1 MLKADNG
8 KAFDTLGWQ
17 FIFGAMKEI
26 NIPNGI
32 ARLIQFCMSSS
43 RVTILVNGS
52 GSGFIKP
59 TRGLRQGNPLS
70 PYLFIIAIEFLTKR
84 INVAIQRGMLKG
96 IKLAKQAPVLS
107 HALYADDLVIL
118 GQASGT
124 EVMDLE
130 AIFDAFA
137 QASGLQINP
146 EKSSMWFS
154 SDCTEDEKGAIM
166 QHLGQNWQ
174 RIMNDTWECLYPHN
188 SSQRDLTH
196 DLLVQKFHSR
206 LAGWK
211 INLLSHTGR
220 LALIKSVLMTISVYY
235 MSLNKIPTQ

>member
-1 MLKADNG
+1 MGWVILPNQSAFLKGRNIADNMFLVREILHLFGSPKYKEKSFMLKADNG

-166 QHLGQNWQ
+166 QQLGA
-174 RIMNDTWECLYPHN
+174 
-188 SSQRDLTH
+188 
-196 DLLVQKFHSR
+196 K
-206 LAGWK
+206 LAEDNEQYLGVFISTQLFTK
-211 INLLSHTGR
+211 RSH
-220 LALIKSVLMTISVYY
+220 A
-235 MSLNKIPTQ
+235 

>member
-1 MLKADNG
+1 M
-8 KAFDTLGWQ
+8 
-17 FIFGAMKEI
+17 
-26 NIPNGI
+26 
-32 ARLIQFCMSSS
+32 
-43 RVTILVNGS
+43 
-52 GSGFIKP
+52 
-59 TRGLRQGNPLS
+59 
-70 PYLFIIAIEFLTKR
+70 
-84 INVAIQRGMLKG
+84 AIQRGTLKG

-166 QHLGQNWQ
+166 QHLGA
-174 RIMNDTWECLYPHN
+174 
-188 SSQRDLTH
+188 
-196 DLLVQKFHSR
+196 K
-206 LAGWK
+206 LAEDNERYLGVFISTQLFTK
-211 INLLSHTGR
+211 RSH
-220 LALIKSVLMTISVYY
+220 A
-235 MSLNKIPTQ
+235 

>member
-1 MLKADNG
+1 MKERNIADNTILVREILHLFGSPKYKEKSFMLKADNG

-43 RVTILVNGS
+43 WVTILVNES
-52 GSGFIKP
+52 GSSFIKP
-59 TRGLRQGNPLS
+59 TRGLHQGCPLS
-70 PYLFIIAIEFLTKR
+70 PYLFIISMEFLTKR
-84 INVAIQRGMLKG
+84 INMAIQRGTLKG
-96 IKLAKQAPVLS
+96 IKLAKQAPILS

-124 EVMDLE
+124 EVMELK

-146 EKSSMWFS
+146 EKSSIWFS
-154 SDCTEDEKGAIM
+154 LAALKMRKG
-166 QHLGQNWQ
+166 Q
-174 RIMNDTWECLYPHN
+174 
-188 SSQRDLTH
+188 
-196 DLLVQKFHSR
+196 
-206 LAGWK
+206 
-211 INLLSHTGR
+211 
-220 LALIKSVLMTISVYY
+220 
-235 MSLNKIPTQ
+235 